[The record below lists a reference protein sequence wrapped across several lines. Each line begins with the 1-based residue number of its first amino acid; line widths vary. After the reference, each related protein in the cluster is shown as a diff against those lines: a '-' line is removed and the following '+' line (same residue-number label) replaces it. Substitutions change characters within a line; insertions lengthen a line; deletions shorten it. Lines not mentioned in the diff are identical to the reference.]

1 MKSKITTALVLMSGI
16 SFAQT
21 KNFVIKGKIGTL
33 NAPAKVYLTY
43 SLNDQQMEDSSLLSN
58 GSFSFKGKMDYP
70 VHAMLVLSH
79 DGKNVKQE
87 RRADRKSFY
96 LDNAIQF
103 TSADSISKAVLTGS
117 LVNKEDQELQKVLK
131 PAQEKMNKLYT
142 EYASASEETR
152 KSAAFET
159 EMNARN
165 EGIEAEKKKAER
177 EFITAHRKS
186 IVSLYALQELAGP
199 MPDNVDDIKGLYTSL
214 SPAVKTTAM
223 GKKYEAMLAIEEKL
237 AIGKIAP
244 DFTAPDTIGNNVSL
258 SSFRGKYVLLDFWAS
273 WCHPCRDEN
282 PVLVKAYNKFQP
294 KGFEILSVSL
304 DQQTKK
310 EAWLKAIH
318 DDHLSWMQVSDLK
331 YWKSEIAALYAI
343 RAIPQNF
350 LIDPQGKIIA
360 KNLRGTALETKLAEI
375 FN

>member
-1 MKSKITTALVLMSGI
+1 MKSKITIALTLVTGLSY
-16 SFAQT
+16 SQT
-21 KNFVIKGKIGTL
+21 KSIVVKGKIGKL

-43 SLNDQQMEDSSLLSN
+43 SMNDQLIEDSALLSK
-58 GSFSFKGKMDYP
+58 GSFSFKGTMEYP
-70 VHAMLVLSH
+70 VHATLVISH
-79 DGKNVKQE
+79 DGKSVKQE

-96 LDNAIQF
+96 LDNVVQF
-103 TSADSISKAVLTGS
+103 ASADSISNAVLTGS
-117 LVNKEDQELQKVLK
+117 LVNKDDQELQNALK
-131 PAQEKMNKLYT
+131 PANEKMNKLYN
-142 EYASASEETR
+142 EYASASEATK
-152 KSAAFET
+152 KSASFEAD
-159 EMNARN
+159 MNARN
-165 EGIEAEKKKAER
+165 KEIESEKNGVLR
-177 EFITAHRKS
+177 TFITSHTNS
-186 IVSLYALQELAGP
+186 IISLYSLQELAGP
-199 MPDNVDDIKGLYTSL
+199 IPDNVDDVKGLYSSL
-214 SPAVKTTAM
+214 SPAVKNTAL
-223 GKKYEAMLAIEEKL
+223 GKKYETMLAIQEKL
-237 AIGKIAP
+237 AIGRMAP
-244 DFTAPDTIGNNVSL
+244 DFTAPDTSGNNVSL

-294 KGFEILSVSL
+294 KGFEILGVSL

-318 DDHLSWMQVSDLK
+318 DDHLKWMQVSDLK

-360 KNLRGTALETKLAEI
+360 KNLRGEALEKKLAEV